1 MDKPPNG
8 QKTIWASA
16 QQKKM
21 IFLLHIL
28 ALILDYEI
36 SMNI

>member
-16 QQKKM
+16 QKKM
-21 IFLLHIL
+21 IFLIHIL